1 MHVQSFPPLGN
12 THATRLVLG
21 TMPGKASL
29 LAQQYYAHP
38 RNAFWYIIEGLFGIP
53 RELPYSRRVRE
64 LARTGVAV
72 WDVLAAC
79 TRGTSLDSDI
89 VPESAV
95 PNDFNAYLKR
105 HRHIGAI
112 YFNGGP
118 ARALFERHVTPH
130 LAPEQ
135 QAIPRIALPSTSPTH
150 ARRSH
155 AEKLEAWRVIAPAV
169 VHPARARRS

>member
-12 THATRLVLG
+12 ARATRLVLG

-29 LAQQYYAHP
+29 LARQYYAHP
-38 RNAFWYIIEGLFGIP
+38 RNAFWYIIEELFGIA
-53 RELPYSRRVRE
+53 RALPYPRRVRE
-64 LARTGVAV
+64 LAKTRLAV

-95 PNDFNAYLKR
+95 PNDFGAYLAR
-105 HRHIGAI
+105 HPRIRVI

-118 ARALFERHVTPH
+118 ARALFERHVAPG
-130 LAPEQ
+130 LAPRH
-135 QAIPRIALPSTSPTH
+135 QAIARVTLPSTSPTH
-150 ARRSH
+150 AGRTH
-155 AEKLEAWRVIAPAV
+155 AQKLEAWRVIADET
-169 VHPARARRS
+169 